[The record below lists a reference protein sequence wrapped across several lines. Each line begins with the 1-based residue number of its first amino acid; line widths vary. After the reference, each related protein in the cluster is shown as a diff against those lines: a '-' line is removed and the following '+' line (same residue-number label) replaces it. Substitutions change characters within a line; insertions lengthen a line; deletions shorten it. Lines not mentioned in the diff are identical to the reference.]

1 MRLLTIGALF
11 ALSATAG
18 AQQLQALKFA
28 RVVDGNGAITPG
40 GVVIVSGDT
49 VLRVQT
55 ARDPI
60 PRDARVID
68 LTKYSAIPGMIDVH
82 THITY
87 SYDPASGL
95 DPWNQGRREPD
106 VIRKFQLENMRHTLE
121 SGVTTIRDLGASNYV
136 DVALRDSVN
145 KG

>member
-1 MRLLTIGALF
+1 MRLLTIATLFTLSGA
-11 ALSATAG
+11 AE
-18 AQQLQALKFA
+18 AQQVQALRFA
-28 RVVDGNGAITPG
+28 RVVDGNGAVTPG

-49 VLRVQT
+49 VLRVQA
-55 ARDPI
+55 ARAAI
-60 PRDARVID
+60 PPGATIVD

-87 SYDPASGL
+87 SYDPESGL

-121 SGVTTIRDLGASNYV
+121 SGV
-136 DVALRDSVN
+136 
-145 KG
+145 